1 MLAYPHLFT
10 PLDLGFTTLKN
21 RILMGSMHTGLEE
34 LPDGPQRLAAFY
46 AERAAGG
53 VGLIVTGGIAPN
65 MKGVVYQG
73 ASVLNDATQIPH
85 HQMVTEAVHQA
96 GGKIA
101 LQILH
106 AGRYSYQKHPVAP
119 SALQAPINPFVPQAL
134 SHEEILQTIADFAY
148 CAQLAKQAGYDGVE
162 IMGSEGYLINQF
174 LTARTNQRDDEWGGD
189 FTHRM
194 RFAVEIV
201 RAVRQATGH
210 DFILIYRLSMLDLV
224 EEGSNWVEIEQ
235 LAQARW
241 NKQGQR

>member
-65 MKGVVYQG
+65 MKGGVYQG
-73 ASVLNDATQIPH
+73 ASVLNDAAQIPH
-85 HQMVTEAVHQA
+85 HQVVTEAVHQA

-106 AGRYSYQKHPVAP
+106 AGV
-119 SALQAPINPFVPQAL
+119 
-134 SHEEILQTIADFAY
+134 
-148 CAQLAKQAGYDGVE
+148 
-162 IMGSEGYLINQF
+162 
-174 LTARTNQRDDEWGGD
+174 TATRNTR
-189 FTHRM
+189 
-194 RFAVEIV
+194 
-201 RAVRQATGH
+201 
-210 DFILIYRLSMLDLV
+210 
-224 EEGSNWVEIEQ
+224 
-235 LAQARW
+235 
-241 NKQGQR
+241 